1 MMKTVNHYIDHE
13 HINWGLLE
21 TLIHE
26 TIPGIPN
33 EAMKVKK
40 FSEGYSNHTYLLSLG
55 DWESVLRRPPFGEIP
70 AKAHDIKRE
79 YTILSKL
86 HGVYPLA
93 PKPNLYSE
101 DPAIMGR
108 HFYLMEKKQ
117 GVVINDVLPDTYGSS
132 ELVGPAISKSIIT
145 SLIEL
150 QKVDYKKANLMDI
163 GKPEGYLERQV
174 HSWIKRYNVSKTDE
188 IAGISE
194 LEVWLIKQMPTTV
207 DTTIVHNDF
216 KLNNLVL
223 DPHDT
228 GVVKGVLDWEM
239 ATIGDPMTDIG
250 AVLAYWGEVG
260 DPDMGI
266 SLVTNQKG
274 FFSRR
279 EMAEHYAQ
287 VSGRDI
293 SHINYYVAF
302 GFYKLAVILQQLY
315 YRWKKGAADDDRF
328 AKLHI
333 PIANLFNLANL
344 TKTNK
349 IL

>member
-1 MMKTVNHYIDHE
+1 MKKTVNQYIDQE

-21 TLIHE
+21 TLLHE

-33 EAMKVKK
+33 ETMKVRK
-40 FSEGYSNHTYLLSLG
+40 FSEGYSNHTYLLSFG
-55 DWESVLRRPPFGEIP
+55 HWESVLRRPPFGEIP

-79 YTILSKL
+79 YTILSRL
-86 HGVYPLA
+86 HGVYSLA
-93 PKPNLYSE
+93 PKPYLYSE
-101 DPAIMGR
+101 APAIMGR

-117 GVVINDVLPDTYGSS
+117 GVVLNDVLPDTYGSS
-132 ELVGPAISKSIIT
+132 ELVGPAISKSVIN

-150 QKVDYKKANLMDI
+150 QKVDYKKANLIDI
-163 GKPEGYLERQV
+163 GKPEGFLERQV
-174 HSWIKRYNVSKTDE
+174 HSWIKRYSVTKTHE
-188 IAGISE
+188 IAGVKE
-194 LEVWLIKQMPTTV
+194 LEAWLLKQMPTTV

-223 DPHDT
+223 DPYVP
-228 GVVKGVLDWEM
+228 GVVNGVLDWEM

-250 AVLAYWGEVG
+250 ALLTYWGETS

-266 SLVTNQKG
+266 SVVTNQKG

-279 EMAEHYAQ
+279 EMAGEYAK

-293 SHINYYVAF
+293 SNIAYYVTF
-302 GFYKLAVILQQLY
+302 GFYKLAIILQQLY
-315 YRWKKGAADDDRF
+315 YRWKKGAADDERF

-333 PIANLFNLANL
+333 PIANLFDLAHL
-344 TKTNK
+344 TRTNK

>member
-1 MMKTVNHYIDHE
+1 MLVR
-13 HINWGLLE
+13 
-21 TLIHE
+21 E

-33 EAMKVKK
+33 EVMKIKK
-40 FSEGYSNHTYLLSLG
+40 FSEGYSNHTYLLSFG
-55 DWESVLRRPPFGEIP
+55 YSEYVLRRPPFGEIP
-70 AKAHDIKRE
+70 AKAHDVKRE
-79 YTILSKL
+79 FTILSKL

-93 PKPNLYSE
+93 PKPYLYSE
-101 DPAIMGR
+101 DTDIMGK

-117 GVVINDVLPDTYGSS
+117 GVVINKVLPDSYGSAK
-132 ELVGPAISKSIIT
+132 LAGPSISKSIID
-145 SLIEL
+145 SLLML
-150 QKVDYKKANLMDI
+150 QQVDYKKANLMDI

-174 HSWIKRYNVSKTDE
+174 HSWMKRYSNSKTNE
-188 IAGISE
+188 ISGVEE
-194 LEVWLIKQMPTTV
+194 LEKWLIMNMPTTL

-223 DPHDT
+223 DPHEPT
-228 GVVKGVLDWEM
+228 VVNGVLDWEM

-250 AVLAYWGEVG
+250 ALITYWGESS

-266 SLVTNQKG
+266 SVVTNQPG

-279 EMAEHYAQ
+279 EMAEQYAR

-293 SHINYYVAF
+293 SNIDYYVAF

-315 YRWKKGAADDDRF
+315 FRWKKGATDDNRF
-328 AKLHI
+328 ENLLS
-333 PIANLFNLANL
+333 PIANLIDMANL
-344 TKTNK
+344 TRTNK